1 MSEENKTI
9 ARRWFEDLWN
19 KGNLSVADEVLAPTY
34 VHHDLSTPDFGRG
47 PESEKKRVTHYRTAF
62 PDLHLTIDDLIA
74 ENDKIVVRWTCRGTH
89 KGDLSGIAPTGK
101 GFTLTGVSI
110 SRISAG
116 KAVEGWVNWD
126 ALGMFQQ
133 LGVVQE
139 LAKAKGA
146 AR

>member
-19 KGNLSVADEVLAPTY
+19 KGDLSVADEVLAPTY

-47 PESEKKRVTHYRTAF
+47 PESEKKRVALYRTAF
-62 PDLHLTIDDLIA
+62 PDLHFTIDDLIA
-74 ENDKIVVRWTCRGTH
+74 ENDKVVVRWTCRGTH

-139 LAKAKGA
+139 FAKAKGA
-146 AR
+146 AT